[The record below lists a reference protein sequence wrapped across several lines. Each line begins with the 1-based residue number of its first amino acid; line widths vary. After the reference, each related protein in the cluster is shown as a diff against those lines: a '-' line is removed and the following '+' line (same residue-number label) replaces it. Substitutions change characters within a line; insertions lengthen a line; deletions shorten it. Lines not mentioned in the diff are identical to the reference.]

1 MKKVLFVLPIVLFV
15 LVAFAFA
22 AEKQKMEFKVGDE
35 QYVCNCGDACPCK
48 TISMNAGKCA
58 CGKDMVKATVTKVEK
73 GKAMFKSAGWDKER
87 AFPTVAKYK
96 CACGPDCKCNTIS
109 QNPGNCTCG
118 KKMNKV

>member
-35 QYVCNCGDACPCK
+35 KYVCNCGDSCPCK
-48 TISMNAGKCA
+48 TISMNAGKCT
-58 CGKDMVKATVTKVEK
+58 CGKDMVKAKVTKVEK
-73 GKAMFKSAGWDKER
+73 GKAMFKAAGWDKER
-87 AFPTVAKYK
+87 AFPTVAKYM
-96 CACGPDCKCNTIS
+96 CDCGPDCKCNTIS

-118 KKMNKV
+118 KKMKKV